1 MPQVI
6 VPDETSDRRGSAAGS
21 SIGRGAGMTDS
32 RCIRWLALLAL
43 AATAIGINVPAS
55 AQDKPLAKV
64 RIVAATGVLDVTY
77 PTMTLPITLG
87 YWKQEGYDVE
97 TLAAGGSLQA
107 TQQLVGG
114 NAEFAAAS
122 AGAII
127 QANAK
132 ANLAMRVVS
141 TISASDWS
149 LAVDAGG
156 PVKSVKDL
164 RGKTIGV
171 FNLATGGI
179 AFLNG
184 LLRANGMEPK
194 DIDMVA
200 LGMGAAPVEA
210 MRSGKVQALI
220 YWGSATASF
229 ENAGLAFRKIIGD
242 DWNSYP
248 EYTLTTLQS
257 TADKNPDMMIGIARG
272 IVKAQFFALANP
284 ECAVKLHWA
293 RYQNTRAAGVDE
305 ATQLKRDRHSLETNL
320 ASNTSAFEQFGKGKE
335 WGRFDPEAFERLSAF
350 MLAAKQIDAPYDA
363 DKLGL
368 KIPNLTQKINDFD
381 KAAIQKSAKD
391 CKF

>member
-1 MPQVI
+1 MM
-6 VPDETSDRRGSAAGS
+6 TSRSIRLLGHFAAAVAILGLTS
-21 SIGRGAGMTDS
+21 M
-32 RCIRWLALLAL
+32 AL
-43 AATAIGINVPAS
+43 
-55 AQDKPLAKV
+55 AQDKPLKKV

-87 YWKQEGYDVE
+87 YWKQEGYDVD
-97 TLAAGGSLQA
+97 TQAAGGSLQA

-114 NAEFAAAS
+114 NAEFAAVS

-127 QANAK
+127 QGNGK
-132 ANLAMRVVS
+132 SNLGMKVVS

-149 LAVDAGG
+149 LAVDADG
-156 PVKSVKDL
+156 PIKSVKDL
-164 RGKTIGV
+164 KGKTIGV

-210 MRSGKVQALI
+210 MRSGKVAGLI

-229 ENAGLAFRKIIGD
+229 ENAGLKFRKIVGD

-248 EYTLTTLQS
+248 EYTLATLQS
-257 TADKNPDMMIGIARG
+257 IAEKNPDMVVGIARG
-272 IVKAQFFALANP
+272 IVKAQIFAIANP
-284 ECAVKLHWA
+284 ECAVRLHWKFYA
-293 RYQNTRAAGVDE
+293 NTRPAGVDE
-305 ATQLKRDRHSLETNL
+305 ATQLKRDMHSLETNL
-320 ASNTSAFEQFGKGKE
+320 DSNLSAFKQFGQGRE
-335 WGRFDPEAFERLSAF
+335 WGRFDLSAF
-350 MLAAKQIDAPYDA
+350 TRLSDFMLSARQIDAPYDA
-363 DKLGL
+363 ARLGL
-368 KIPNLTQKINDFD
+368 DIPNLAQKINDFD
-381 KAAIQKSAKD
+381 RAAIEKSARD

>member
-1 MPQVI
+1 
-6 VPDETSDRRGSAAGS
+6 
-21 SIGRGAGMTDS
+21 MTIS
-32 RCIRWLALLAL
+32 RCIRLLGGLALV
-43 AATAIGINVPAS
+43 AASTAVAAPAS
-55 AQDKPLAKV
+55 AQGKPLQKV

-97 TLAAGGSLQA
+97 TQAAGGSLQA

-122 AGAII
+122 ASAII
-127 QANAK
+127 QGNAK
-132 ANLAMRVVS
+132 TNLAIRVVS

-149 LAVDAGG
+149 LAVDADG
-156 PVKSVKDL
+156 PIKSVKDL
-164 RGKTIGV
+164 KGKTVGV

-194 DIDMVA
+194 DIEMVA

-210 MRSGKVQALI
+210 MRSGKAQALI

-229 ENAGLAFRKIIGD
+229 ENAGLKFRKIIGD

-248 EYTLTTLQS
+248 EYTLATLQG
-257 TADKNPDMMIGIARG
+257 TAEKNPDMMVGIARG
-272 IVKAQFFALANP
+272 IVKSQVFALANP

-293 RYQNTRAAGVDE
+293 HYPNTRAPGVDE
-305 ATQLKRDRHSLETNL
+305 AMQLKRDMHSLETNL

-335 WGRFDPEAFERLSAF
+335 WGRFDPAAFKRLSAF

-363 DKLGL
+363 DKLG
-368 KIPNLTQKINDFD
+368 INIANLTQKINDFD

>member
-1 MPQVI
+1 
-6 VPDETSDRRGSAAGS
+6 
-21 SIGRGAGMTDS
+21 MTIS
-32 RCIRWLALLAL
+32 RCIRLLGGLALVA
-43 AATAIGINVPAS
+43 AATAVAAPVS
-55 AQDKPLAKV
+55 AQGKPLQKV

-97 TLAAGGSLQA
+97 TQAAGGSLQA

-127 QANAK
+127 QGNAK
-132 ANLAMRVVS
+132 TNLAIRVVS

-149 LAVDAGG
+149 LAVDADG
-156 PVKSVKDL
+156 PIKSVKDL
-164 RGKTIGV
+164 KGKTVGV

-194 DIDMVA
+194 DIEMVA

-210 MRSGKVQALI
+210 MRSGKAQALI

-229 ENAGLAFRKIIGD
+229 ENAGLKFRKIIGD

-248 EYTLTTLQS
+248 EYTLATLQGS
-257 TADKNPDMMIGIARG
+257 GSP
-272 IVKAQFFALANP
+272 
-284 ECAVKLHWA
+284 
-293 RYQNTRAAGVDE
+293 AA
-305 ATQLKRDRHSLETNL
+305 S
-320 ASNTSAFEQFGKGKE
+320 
-335 WGRFDPEAFERLSAF
+335 
-350 MLAAKQIDAPYDA
+350 
-363 DKLGL
+363 
-368 KIPNLTQKINDFD
+368 
-381 KAAIQKSAKD
+381 
-391 CKF
+391 

>member
-1 MPQVI
+1 MMTSRSTVFLGVI
-6 VPDETSDRRGSAAGS
+6 AIAA
-21 SIGRGAGMTDS
+21 A
-32 RCIRWLALLAL
+32 
-43 AATAIGINVPAS
+43 AIGLASPAS
-55 AQDKPLAKV
+55 AQGKPLQKV

-97 TLAAGGSLQA
+97 TVAAGGSLQA

-149 LAVDAGG
+149 LAVDADG
-156 PVKSVKDL
+156 PIKSVKDL
-164 RGKTIGV
+164 KGKTIGV

-194 DIDMVA
+194 DIEMVA

-210 MRSGKVQALI
+210 MKSGKVAALI

-229 ENAGLAFRKIIGD
+229 ENAGLKFRKIIGD

-248 EYTLTTLQS
+248 EYTLATMQA
-257 TADKNPDMMIGIARG
+257 TADKNPDMVVAIARG
-272 IVKAQFFALANP
+272 IVKSQVFAVANP
-284 ECAVKLHWA
+284 ECAVKLHWKH
-293 RYQNTRAAGVDE
+293 YPSTRPAGVDE
-305 ATQLKRDRHSLETNL
+305 ATQLKRDVHSLEANL
-320 ASNTSAFEQFGKGKE
+320 ASNTSAYEQYGKGKE
-335 WGRFDPEAFERLSAF
+335 WGRVDPDAFKKLSGF
-350 MLAAKQIDAPYDA
+350 MLGAKQIDAPYDTG
-363 DKLGL
+363 KLGL
-368 KIPNLTQKINDFD
+368 AIPNLTQKINDFD
-381 KAAIQKSAKD
+381 KAAIQQSAKD

>member
-1 MPQVI
+1 MMISRSTAVLGFVAI
-6 VPDETSDRRGSAAGS
+6 AAS
-21 SIGRGAGMTDS
+21 
-32 RCIRWLALLAL
+32 
-43 AATAIGINVPAS
+43 AIGLASPAS
-55 AQDKPLAKV
+55 AQGKPLQKV

-87 YWKQEGYDVE
+87 YWKQEGYEVE
-97 TLAAGGSLQA
+97 TVAAGGSLQA

-149 LAVDAGG
+149 LAVDADG
-156 PVKSVKDL
+156 PIKSVKDL
-164 RGKTIGV
+164 KGKTVGV

-194 DIDMVA
+194 DIEMVA

-210 MRSGKVQALI
+210 MKSGKVAALI

-229 ENAGLAFRKIIGD
+229 ENAGLKFRKIIGD

-248 EYTLTTLQS
+248 EYTLATMQA
-257 TADKNPDMMIGIARG
+257 TADKNPAMVIAIARG
-272 IVKAQFFALANP
+272 IVKSQVFALANP
-284 ECAVKLHWA
+284 ECAVKLHWKHYA
-293 RYQNTRAAGVDE
+293 GTRPAGVDE
-305 ATQLKRDRHSLETNL
+305 ATQLKRDMHSLETNL

-335 WGRFDPEAFERLSAF
+335 WGRFDPEAFKRLSAF
-350 MLAAKQIDAPYDA
+350 MLAAKQVDAPYDA
-363 DKLGL
+363 TKLGL
-368 KIPNLTQKINDFD
+368 AIPDLAQKINDFD
-381 KAAIQKSAKD
+381 KAAVQKSAKD

>member
-1 MPQVI
+1 MMSQSIRIAGFFTV
-6 VPDETSDRRGSAAGS
+6 AAAA
-21 SIGRGAGMTDS
+21 IGFA
-32 RCIRWLALLAL
+32 APAL
-43 AATAIGINVPAS
+43 AQG
-55 AQDKPLAKV
+55 KPLQKV

-87 YWKQEGYDVE
+87 YWKEEGYDVE
-97 TLAAGGSLQA
+97 TVAAGGSLQA
-107 TQQLVGG
+107 TQQLIGG
-114 NAEFAAAS
+114 NADFAAAS

-149 LAVDAGG
+149 LAVDADG
-156 PVKSVKDL
+156 PIKSVKDL
-164 RGKTIGV
+164 KGKTVGV

-194 DIDMVA
+194 DIEMVA

-210 MRSGKVQALI
+210 MKSGKVQALI

-229 ENAGLAFRKIIGD
+229 ENAGLKFRKIIGD
-242 DWNSYP
+242 DWMSYP
-248 EYTLTTLQS
+248 EYTLATMQA
-257 TADKNPDMMIGIARG
+257 TAEKNPAMVIGIARG
-272 IVKAQFFALANP
+272 IVKSQIFTLANP
-284 ECAVKLHWA
+284 ECAVKLHWKHYA
-293 RYQNTRAAGVDE
+293 TTRPAGVDE
-305 ATQLKRDRHSLETNL
+305 ATQLKRDMHSLEANL

-335 WGRFDPEAFERLSAF
+335 WGRFDPEAFKRLSAF

-363 DKLGL
+363 GKLGL
-368 KIPNLTQKINDFD
+368 AIPDLTQKINDFD

>member
-1 MPQVI
+1 MM
-6 VPDETSDRRGSAAGS
+6 TSRFNVLLGFIAIAASA
-21 SIGRGAGMTDS
+21 IG
-32 RCIRWLALLAL
+32 L
-43 AATAIGINVPAS
+43 AAPAS
-55 AQDKPLAKV
+55 AQGKPLQKV

-114 NAEFAAAS
+114 NADFAAAS

-132 ANLAMRVVS
+132 TNLAMRVVS

-149 LAVDAGG
+149 LAVDADG

-164 RGKTIGV
+164 KGKTVGV

-184 LLRANGMEPK
+184 LLRANGLEPK
-194 DIDMVA
+194 DVEMVA

-210 MRSGKVQALI
+210 MKSGKVAALI

-229 ENAGLAFRKIIGD
+229 ENAGLKFRKIIGD
-242 DWNSYP
+242 DWMSYP
-248 EYTLTTLQS
+248 EYTLATMQG
-257 TADKNPDMMIGIARG
+257 TADKNPAMVVGIARG
-272 IVKAQFFALANP
+272 IVKSQVFALANP
-284 ECAVKLHWA
+284 ECAVKLHWKS
-293 RYQNTRAAGVDE
+293 YPTTRPAGVDE
-305 ATQLKRDRHSLETNL
+305 ATQLKRDMHSLETNL

-335 WGRFDPEAFERLSAF
+335 WGRFDPEAFKRLSAF
-350 MLAAKQIDAPYDA
+350 MLAAKQIEAPYDA

-368 KIPNLTQKINDFD
+368 SIPNLVQSINDFD
-381 KAAIQKSAKD
+381 KAAIQQSAKD